1 MRDEFVAAQ
10 AELDRL
16 SEENKQL
23 RTMLAHVTSEYQN
36 LHLYL
41 LSAMQKQNQ
50 RAGSVP
56 AGAQSNHPAI
66 ASTQTSHELQ
76 LGMSAPAAAA
86 AGVEAATAVQA
97 ESNPITSA
105 YYSSNLHAMSSSAAS
120 QDDHQKPPL
129 HSFSAHKDRVE
140 EDSAIETKRVEASTY
155 SELQAEAARSH
166 PSSPQD
172 VQTEEEHSR
181 QAHII
186 TETTAD
192 WQPHKMLKTASN
204 AAPALML
211 ETDQSGM
218 RKARVSVR
226 ARSDAP
232 TVSFKP
238 WKNPSSPQL

>member
-1 MRDEFVAAQ
+1 MICLLQFVAAQ
-10 AELDRL
+10 AELGRL

-23 RTMLAHVTSEYQN
+23 RTMLAHITSEYQN

-41 LSAMQKQNQ
+41 LSSMQKQRQ
-50 RAGSVP
+50 RAGSAP
-56 AGAQSNHPAI
+56 AGAQSNHPAV

-76 LGMSAPAAAA
+76 LGMSAPP
-86 AGVEAATAVQA
+86 VEAATAVQA
-97 ESNPITSA
+97 ERNPITNA
-105 YYSSNLHAMSSSAAS
+105 YYSSNLHPMSSSAAS

-129 HSFSAHKDRVE
+129 HRFSAHKDRVE
-140 EDSAIETKRVEASTY
+140 EDSAIETKRIEASTH
-155 SELQAEAARSH
+155 SELQAAAARSH

-172 VQTEEEHSR
+172 VHTEEEYSR

-192 WQPHKMLKTASN
+192 WQPHKMLKTESN
-204 AAPALML
+204 AAPARML

-238 WKNPSSPQL
+238 

>member
-1 MRDEFVAAQ
+1 MICLLQFVAAQ
-10 AELDRL
+10 AELGRL

-41 LSAMQKQNQ
+41 LSSMQKQRQ
-50 RAGSVP
+50 RAGSAP
-56 AGAQSNHPAI
+56 AGAQSNHPAV

-76 LGMSAPAAAA
+76 LGMSAPPPAAAA
-86 AGVEAATAVQA
+86 AAVEAATAVQA

-129 HSFSAHKDRVE
+129 HSFLAHKDRVQ
-140 EDSAIETKRVEASTY
+140 EDSAIETKRIEAGTH
-155 SELQAEAARSH
+155 SELQAAAARSH

-172 VQTEEEHSR
+172 VHTEEEHSR

-238 WKNPSSPQL
+238 